1 MSKPTEQTFSEKE
14 LKETQEML
22 ADILEANWTGIQKMI
37 GETEGSAGSVSLNVA
52 LDHSGQSRA
61 VKIKIGYAVK
71 HTDETEFMV
80 KDPAQTEMAI

>member
-14 LKETQEML
+14 LAEVQAML
-22 ADILEANWTGIQKMI
+22 SDILEANWTGIQKMI
-37 GETEGSAGSVSLNVA
+37 GETEGQSGNVSLGIS

-80 KDPAQTEMAI
+80 RDPQQTEMKL

>member
-14 LKETQEML
+14 LAEVQAML
-22 ADILEANWTGIQKMI
+22 SDILEANWTGIQKMI
-37 GETEGSAGSVSLNVA
+37 GETEGQSENVSLGIS
-52 LDHSGQSRA
+52 LDNSGQSRA

-80 KDPAQTEMAI
+80 RDPQQTEMKL

>member
-1 MSKPTEQTFSEKE
+1 MSKQTEETFSEKE

-22 ADILEANWTGIQKMI
+22 SEILEANWNGIQKMI
-37 GETEGSAGSVSLNVA
+37 GETEGNAGSVSLNVS

-71 HTDETEFMV
+71 HTDETEFTV
-80 KDPAQTEMAI
+80 RDPAQTEMAI